1 MLYITIKVKQ
11 NNDIMSFS
19 YFFILIIQNDVIHL
33 EAGGLEM
40 IRFRTDPH
48 AAWVVE
54 LPEEL
59 AGFLQFLGGTGG
71 PAMAAAFP
79 DANRSGLGQDP
90 HTACA
95 AGADAR

>member
-11 NNDIMSFS
+11 NNNIMSFG

-48 AAWVVE
+48 APWCHGVS
-54 LPEEL
+54 
-59 AGFLQFLGGTGG
+59 
-71 PAMAAAFP
+71 
-79 DANRSGLGQDP
+79 D
-90 HTACA
+90 
-95 AGADAR
+95 